1 MKTLVLDH
9 TVFVIIVHKTITMN
23 ANSWLITIHSY
34 YYCFIHIVNKSFS
47 LLRDLLKNLNTLK
60 NLPFV
65 NSQYKIFNNF
75 PLCKSSQLDNFRVL
89 NTLWLIFLCIIT
101 WWFQSFVKMYIAKLG
116 CLYLLCN
123 WLKFSLLT
131 LRSRVRIQQGLL
143 FLLWISIHFKKLIFP
158 QNLNLLFVIS
168 SWIHAWNPYL

>member
-1 MKTLVLDH
+1 MYTKQLQWMPILDLSPSI
-9 TVFVIIVHKTITMN
+9 VIITVLYILWTN
-23 ANSWLITIHSY
+23 HSVFEL
-34 YYCFIHIVNKSFS
+34 CTSERSFKKSEY
-47 LLRDLLKNLNTLK
+47 K
-60 NLPFV
+60 
-65 NSQYKIFNNF
+65 YKIFNNF

>member
-1 MKTLVLDH
+1 MYTKQLQWMPILDLSPSI
-9 TVFVIIVHKTITMN
+9 VIITVYT
-23 ANSWLITIHSY
+23 
-34 YYCFIHIVNKSFS
+34 YCEQIIQS
-47 LLRDLLKNLNTLK
+47 LNCVPLRDLLKNLNTLK

-75 PLCKSSQLDNFRVL
+75 PLCKSSQLDNLRVL

-131 LRSRVRIQQGLL
+131 LRSRIHIQQGLL

-158 QNLNLLFVIS
+158 QNLNLWFVIS

>member
-1 MKTLVLDH
+1 MYTKQLQWMPILDLSPSI
-9 TVFVIIVHKTITMN
+9 VIITVLYILWTNHSVFELCTSERSFKKSEYIKKTFLL
-23 ANSWLITIHSY
+23 LIPR
-34 YYCFIHIVNKSFS
+34 VKFS
-47 LLRDLLKNLNTLK
+47 
-60 NLPFV
+60 
-65 NSQYKIFNNF
+65 IM
-75 PLCKSSQLDNFRVL
+75 CKSSQLDNLSVL

-158 QNLNLLFVIS
+158 QNLNLLFLIS